1 MGNLCDIFSFN
12 KECIKNDKNNNNTK
26 NNTNN
31 NTNHVP
37 FLDISNIYYDEH
49 TEPPSYSQIRN
60 AKSNEYNEYN
70 KYNNYIPHYD

>member
-12 KECIKNDKNNNNTK
+12 KEYNTDIKKNNNNTK
-26 NNTNN
+26 N

-37 FLDISNIYYDEH
+37 FLDISNIYYDEDA
-49 TEPPSYSQIRN
+49 EPPSYSQIRN

>member
-1 MGNLCDIFSFN
+1 MGNICDIFSFN
-12 KECIKNDKNNNNTK
+12 KECNMNKKN

-49 TEPPSYSQIRN
+49 AEPPSYSQLRN
-60 AKSNEYNEYN
+60 AKNNEYNN
-70 KYNNYIPHYD
+70 FFSQCD